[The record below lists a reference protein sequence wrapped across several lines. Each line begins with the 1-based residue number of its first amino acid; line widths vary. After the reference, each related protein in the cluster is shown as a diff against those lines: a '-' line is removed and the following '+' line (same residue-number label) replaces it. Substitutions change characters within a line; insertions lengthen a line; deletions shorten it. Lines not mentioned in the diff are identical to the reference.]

1 MLFPRRFLTAG
12 LALGLLATAC
22 GDDLAQPE
30 TTGSSSTGSGDTQT
44 ITVDSGEIV
53 LTSGLATFDN
63 CDALL
68 THLRTEGAERVGAY
82 GFNDG
87 GWWGPVERVFLDGE
101 MIVEDA
107 MEMEE
112 SAMDDSADA
121 SADVGNLAGSVPQA
135 QTSSAE
141 GGDGAVEGVDFS
153 GTTNQEAG
161 VDEPDIVKTDGSRI
175 VTLTNGVL
183 TLIDANDGDPVV
195 RGTLNVGYEASEMLI
210 SGDRIL
216 LLGMSWGDGIGYPEP
231 FIVDDIAVAESTD
244 AEADLVDE
252 RVASDIAIDPGY
264 YGPRVRIIE
273 VDVSNP
279 DSPSASNE
287 LLLDGNYLSARMVD
301 GKARIAIQSNPTQ
314 LPFVYPQNQNGEE
327 RAAETNRAIVAET
340 ELADWIPNY
349 TLLRNGEA
357 TTGQLSECTNVH
369 APDEFAGFGAL
380 SVVTVD
386 MAEPLAAPDAA
397 AVLAGGQT
405 VYSSAETMWLGT
417 NQWIDWNALS
427 DEERVAH
434 EQSYTTQL
442 HGFSITGDQAEYLA
456 SGSVRGHMLNQFAM
470 SEHEGVLRVATTDG
484 PLWGA
489 NDGTESFVTTF
500 EVDGR
505 ALRQIGQVGDLGHP
519 GERIFSVRF
528 VGDVAYIVTFR
539 QTDPFYTVDLSD
551 PANPT
556 VLGELKITGY
566 SGQLHPLG
574 PDHVLGIGQEATE
587 DGRTTGAK
595 VTLFDVSDL
604 ANPVDLDTWT
614 VPNTWTDAEWD
625 HRAFLWW
632 APENLAVLPISNW
645 QEQFW
650 GAIAFRIDLDAGT
663 ISEAGRLSHEPDTTS
678 AVGTTDCDVLDEGER
693 TAMAAEIGE
702 ENELYW
708 MLTEESEWIDG
719 QGGQIQLCGD
729 EERGAT
735 GLYCERWDWLETT
748 ADGVIEI
755 CWPEGP
761 QGDPIVRT
769 LVTGGDTLWSL
780 SWTRLQAN
788 DLSSFEAG
796 SWVDLG

>member
-12 LALGLLATAC
+12 MALGLVATAC
-22 GDDLAQPE
+22 GNDLAQPAE
-30 TTGSSSTGSGDTQT
+30 TGSGSTGSGATQT
-44 ITVDSGEIV
+44 VTVDSGEIV
-53 LTSGLATFDN
+53 LASGLATFDN

-101 MIVEDA
+101 MA
-107 MEMEE
+107 MEDDAMEE
-112 SAMDDSADA
+112 SADVAAADTATVAQA
-121 SADVGNLAGSVPQA
+121 S
-135 QTSSAE
+135 TAE
-141 GGDGAVEGVDFS
+141 GAVGGVEGVDFS
-153 GTTNQEAG
+153 GTNNQEAG

-195 RGTLNVGYEASEMLI
+195 RGSLNVGYEASEMLI

-216 LLGMSWGDGIGYPEP
+216 LLGMTWGEGIGYPEP
-231 FIVDDIAVAESTD
+231 FIVDDVAVDASTD
-244 AEADLVDE
+244 AEAELVED
-252 RVASDIAIDPGY
+252 RVADVAIEPGY
-264 YGPRVRIIE
+264 FGPRVRIIE
-273 VDVSNP
+273 VNVSNADAP
-279 DSPSASNE
+279 TSANE

-349 TLLRNGEA
+349 TLLRDGEA

-386 MAEPLAAPDAA
+386 MAESLAAPDAA

-417 NQWIDWNALS
+417 NQWVDWNALS
-427 DEERVAH
+427 DEERIAH

-442 HGFSITGDQAEYLA
+442 HGFSITGDRADYLA
-456 SGSVRGHMLNQFAM
+456 SGAVRGHMLNQFAM
-470 SEHEGVLRVATTDG
+470 SEHDGILRVATTDG

-500 EVDGR
+500 EVDGTE
-505 ALRQIGQVGDLGHP
+505 LRQLGQVGDLGHP

-604 ANPVDLDTWT
+604 SNPIDLDTWT
-614 VPNTWTDAEWD
+614 LPNTWTDAEWD
-625 HRAFLWW
+625 HKAFLWW

-663 ISEAGRLSHEPDTTS
+663 ISEAGRLSHEPDTS
-678 AVGTTDCDVLDEGER
+678 NAVGTTDCNVLDEAER
-693 TAMAAEIGE
+693 SSLAAEIGE
-702 ENELYW
+702 ENELFW

-729 EERGAT
+729 DERGAT
-735 GLYCERWDWLETT
+735 GLYCERWDWFETSL
-748 ADGVIEI
+748 DGVVEI

-780 SWTRLQAN
+780 SWSRLQAN
-788 DLSSFEAG
+788 NLQSFEAG
-796 SWVDLG
+796 PFVELG